1 MVYILNF
8 CNFNG
13 LKCNDESVSTYE
25 ALKVSGVITDNCDVI
40 SRSTTPDISHI
51 DNNVEKGLKITYSKG
66 DECLNAFGNK
76 LINIC
81 LYRYGLFIW

>member
-1 MVYILNF
+1 MFNMVYILNF

-51 DNNVEKGLKITYSKG
+51 DNNFE
-66 DECLNAFGNK
+66 
-76 LINIC
+76 
-81 LYRYGLFIW
+81 